1 MIWKIAAASEYL
13 AITGWGITDIRLAK
27 KSWVFPGQRYTRLDM
42 SPVNYT
48 FEVQGM
54 SAEKLP
60 FVLPAVFTIG
70 PRVDD
75 MDSLLLY
82 ATLMSNHDKRS
93 KHVEELVQG
102 VIEGETR
109 VLAASMTMEQIFKG
123 TKEFKKEV
131 FEKVQLELNQFGLLI
146 YNANVKQLVDV
157 PGHEYFSYL
166 GQKTQMEA
174 ANQAKIDV
182 AEAKKKGEIGA
193 KERQGLTSQNAAK
206 IDAETKIITTQR
218 LGDAQKEEINV
229 KTSVELYRNQK
240 EAELVKSKA
249 ELATKNAGW
258 SQASQLAEVEAAK
271 AVAIREAELQTEVE
285 KKKALN
291 QTEKL
296 RAELLSK
303 AAVEYETKI
312 DIFYIVF
319 ALTVSDAICPW
330 KTYEKLNILRNVWA
344 ERKVVLDELDS
355 KIRRNFECRDWLP
368 LMDIG
373 HPPPASLIREFY
385 SNLSV
390 HSNDSNTQFVKSWIR
405 GEEYI
410 ITPSVVASALGV
422 PKVQHH
428 VYPYDESFP
437 LNDIISYLTGSFI

>member
-303 AAVEYETKI
+303 AAVEYETKVCDTNVI
-312 DIFYIVF
+312 LFYLLF
-319 ALTVSDAICPW
+319 CAF
-330 KTYEKLNILRNVWA
+330 
-344 ERKVVLDELDS
+344 VVLVYEL
-355 KIRRNFECRDWLP
+355 
-368 LMDIG
+368 
-373 HPPPASLIREFY
+373 
-385 SNLSV
+385 
-390 HSNDSNTQFVKSWIR
+390 
-405 GEEYI
+405 
-410 ITPSVVASALGV
+410 
-422 PKVQHH
+422 
-428 VYPYDESFP
+428 
-437 LNDIISYLTGSFI
+437 